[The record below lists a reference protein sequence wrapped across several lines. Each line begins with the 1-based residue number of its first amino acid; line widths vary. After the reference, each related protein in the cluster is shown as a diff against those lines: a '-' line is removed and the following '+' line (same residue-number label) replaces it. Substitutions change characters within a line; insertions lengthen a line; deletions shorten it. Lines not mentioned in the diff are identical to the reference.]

1 MISDLIFNS
10 DIFSGNILWI
20 DNIQSTGGK
29 VVVNSNLDIRDDLN
43 VGKNTHLSGTIY
55 VDQDAV
61 LKSNLYLEDDLNVG
75 ENTQLSGTIHVD
87 QDAVL
92 KSKLYVE
99 DDLNVGENTQLS
111 GTIHVDQDAVFRS
124 GLFVEGNAQINGNLY
139 VSGDRVIMETS
150 TVRVEDKNIELA
162 VLDSA
167 TDATADQGGIT
178 LKGTTDKTILWSNAT
193 DSWDLSENVGVAD
206 GKFIFSDKLRAR
218 DSAGLSLE
226 DDGGNGI
233 FIEDGGDVGIGTTS
247 PSVGLEIN
255 HTDAVKIPKGTTLQ
269 RPTSTGATHKGY
281 IRYNTTTDQFEGFGA
296 GNAWG
301 SLGGVVDV
309 DQDTYISAENS
320 AGSDNDQLKFFT
332 IGTQKAVIDS
342 NGNVGIGTT
351 DPEVIHHVS
360 TKDDTTKYAVTRF
373 TANSQQFDIGVGGS
387 NAQVSGLRDKF
398 YIYDSTNNGAV
409 LVINSAGN
417 VGIGTTSPGS
427 KLTVL
432 GQGEFVRNSVNPC
445 ILTEQQGSG
454 LSASFM
460 GTEFGDIVK
469 MGTTDGLN
477 NPRMF
482 IGSSAT
488 GIYLKQ
494 SHTTGAG
501 NFDFQN
507 SGGGSRMY
515 IGENGN
521 VGIGTTSP
529 GAKLDIS
536 GNDDATINITAPN
549 NKSSAIHFSDPD
561 ADHQGILSYTHT
573 VDAFRFFTQD
583 EERVRIDSAGNVG
596 IGTTNPGER
605 LDVNGRIRIENST
618 APTTTTNRLYSVGG
632 ILYWDGENVLH
643 ARDTIGEME
652 DTSIGT
658 KSNGQVLIWNA
669 TSSKWV
675 NNALTGG
682 NGIDVTNAAGGIT
695 ISHTDTSSAT
705 SSNNSG
711 RTYIQDI
718 GLDTYGH
725 VTSLATRTHSN
736 AAITLTAGS
745 GMSGGGSFDLD
756 QSSAETIT
764 ISHSDTSSATSSNNS
779 GRTYIQD
786 IGLDTFG
793 HVTSLATR
801 THSDAAITLAAG
813 SGMSGGGSFG
823 LDQSSAET
831 ITISHSD
838 TSSAAS
844 SNNSGR
850 TYIQDIGL
858 DAYGHVTSLNTATE
872 TVVNTNTTYSAG
884 NGLGLTGTVFSISSD
899 LIGKVHSI
907 GNSASDKISTAVNS
921 ISFTAGNA
929 LRAKLLSSGT
939 FHVSGD
945 VLAFSSTIS
954 DERLKD
960 NATEIKG
967 ALNKIETMRGVSYTW
982 NKGSRK
988 GQKDIGVIAQEVE
1001 QVIPEIVR
1009 EYKFEVGEFEG
1020 DENEYKTVDYEKLSA
1035 VLIEAIKELS
1045 AKVKT
1050 LEKIVSDTQV

>member
-1 MISDLIFNS
+1 
-10 DIFSGNILWI
+10 
-20 DNIQSTGGK
+20 
-29 VVVNSNLDIRDDLN
+29 
-43 VGKNTHLSGTIY
+43 

-61 LKSNLYLEDDLNVG
+61 LKSKLYVEDDLNVG

-193 DSWDLSENVGVAD
+193 DSWDLSENLGIAD
-206 GKFIFSDKLRAR
+206 GKYIFSDKLRAR

-233 FIEDGGDVGIGTTS
+233 FIKDG
-247 PSVGLEIN
+247 
-255 HTDAVKIPKGTTLQ
+255 
-269 RPTSTGATHKGY
+269 
-281 IRYNTTTDQFEGFGA
+281 
-296 GNAWG
+296 
-301 SLGGVVDV
+301 
-309 DQDTYISAENS
+309 
-320 AGSDNDQLKFFT
+320 
-332 IGTQKAVIDS
+332 
-342 NGNVGIGTT
+342 
-351 DPEVIHHVS
+351 
-360 TKDDTTKYAVTRF
+360 
-373 TANSQQFDIGVGGS
+373 
-387 NAQVSGLRDKF
+387 
-398 YIYDSTNNGAV
+398 
-409 LVINSAGN
+409 GN
-417 VGIGTTSPGS
+417 VGIGTTSPDSSLHIEGS
-427 KLTVL
+427 DNTTSQLHLKNTAFGSDPADFFITPVYSSNQL
-432 GQGEFVRNSVNPC
+432 QIRNS
-445 ILTEQQGSG
+445 
-454 LSASFM
+454 SAVSM
-460 GTEFGDIVK
+460 LAINGD
-469 MGTTDGLN
+469 
-477 NPRMF
+477 
-482 IGSSAT
+482 
-488 GIYLKQ
+488 
-494 SHTTGAG
+494 
-501 NFDFQN
+501 
-507 SGGGSRMY
+507 
-515 IGENGN
+515 GN
-521 VGIGTTSP
+521 VGIGTASP
-529 GAKLDIS
+529 NEKLEVS
-536 GNDDATINITAPN
+536 GRIYIGN
-549 NKSSAIHFSDPD
+549 SSA
-561 ADHQGILSYTHT
+561 
-573 VDAFRFFTQD
+573 
-583 EERVRIDSAGNVG
+583 
-596 IGTTNPGER
+596 PG
-605 LDVNGRIRIENST
+605 
-618 APTTTTNRLYSVGG
+618 TTTNRLYSVGG

-695 ISHTDTSSAT
+695 ISHTDTSSAA

-764 ISHSDTSSATSSNNS
+764 ISHSDTSSQATSNNS

-786 IGLDTFG
+786 IGLDT
-793 HVTSLATR
+793 
-801 THSDAAITLAAG
+801 
-813 SGMSGGGSFG
+813 
-823 LDQSSAET
+823 
-831 ITISHSD
+831 
-838 TSSAAS
+838 
-844 SNNSGR
+844 
-850 TYIQDIGL
+850 
-858 DAYGHVTSLNTATE
+858 YGHVTSLSTATE
-872 TVVNTNTTYSAG
+872 TVVNTNTTYTAG
-884 NGLGLTGTVFSISSD
+884 TALGLSGTTFNVSAD
-899 LIGKVHSI
+899 LIFATTPTI
-907 GNSASDKISTAVNS
+907 GTTLSKIHVGSTNGIRFFTWDGVVGNDETMRLTRGGDLHVN
-921 ISFTAGNA
+921 
-929 LRAKLLSSGT
+929 
-939 FHVSGD
+939 GD

-967 ALNKIETMRGVSYTW
+967 ALNKIEAMRGVSYTW

-1009 EYKFEVGEFEG
+1009 EYKFEVGEFED
-1020 DENEYKTVDYEKLSA
+1020 DETKYKTVDYEKLAA
-1035 VLIEAIKELS
+1035 VLIEAVKELS
-1045 AKVKT
+1045 DKLDQKT
-1050 LEKIVSDTQV
+1050 CCCCKANHNPKN

>member
-1 MISDLIFNS
+1 MTCNQEKTTKIIIPRASGEGGLGLPEVAWGAAYFNS
-10 DIFSGNILWI
+10 GQFSNIYVKDDIYLKGDMFIWGEVNTVNSTVLTVKDTNIVIGDAGSGNNSDVLADGGGFTLKGNTDKSILWRLSNDSWNFSDSVKI
-20 DNIQSTGGK
+20 SGSSLVDGSSVIEGDNYTVSDSYIGGDFSVTGSSLTKGSSIIEGSSVIEGDNYTVSDSYIGGDFSVTGSSLTK
-29 VVVNSNLDIRDDLN
+29 GSSIIE
-43 VGKNTHLSGTIY
+43 GTSVIEGDNY
-55 VDQDAV
+55 TVSDSYIGGDFSV
-61 LKSNLYLEDDLNVG
+61 TGSSLTKGSSIIE
-75 ENTQLSGTIHVD
+75 GTSV
-87 QDAVL
+87 
-92 KSKLYVE
+92 
-99 DDLNVGENTQLS
+99 
-111 GTIHVDQDAVFRS
+111 
-124 GLFVEGNAQINGNLY
+124 VEGDNYTVSDSYIGGDFYVTGDSIINGDL
-139 VSGDRVIMETS
+139 
-150 TVRVEDKNIELA
+150 TVNGESFVVEATTVKIEDKNLEIGISSTGVE
-162 VLDSA
+162 
-167 TDATADQGGIT
+167 TDTTADGGGIT
-178 LKGTTDKTILWSNAT
+178 LHGDTPKTILWSNAT

-255 HTDAVKIPKGTTLQ
+255 HTDAVKIPKGTSLQ

-342 NGNVGIGTT
+342 NGNVGIGSSSPTHKLHINAASNNSSAALFIDAKT
-351 DPEVIHHVS
+351 RS
-360 TKDDTTKYAVTRF
+360 DTVDLVKIDGGIASNNSNVF
-373 TANSQQFDIGVGGS
+373 TIKSD
-387 NAQVSGLRDKF
+387 
-398 YIYDSTNNGAV
+398 
-409 LVINSAGN
+409 GN
-417 VGIGTTSPGS
+417 VGIG
-427 KLTVL
+427 
-432 GQGEFVRNSVNPC
+432 SVNP
-445 ILTEQQGSG
+445 
-454 LSASFM
+454 
-460 GTEFGDIVK
+460 
-469 MGTTDGLN
+469 
-477 NPRMF
+477 
-482 IGSSAT
+482 
-488 GIYLKQ
+488 
-494 SHTTGAG
+494 
-501 NFDFQN
+501 
-507 SGGGSRMY
+507 
-515 IGENGN
+515 GE
-521 VGIGTTSP
+521 
-529 GAKLDIS
+529 K
-536 GNDDATINITAPN
+536 
-549 NKSSAIHFSDPD
+549 
-561 ADHQGILSYTHT
+561 
-573 VDAFRFFTQD
+573 
-583 EERVRIDSAGNVG
+583 
-596 IGTTNPGER
+596 
-605 LDVNGRIRIENST
+605 LDVNGRIYIGNSS
-618 APTTTTNRLYSVGG
+618 APGATTNRLYSVGG

-643 ARDTIGEME
+643 SRDTIGEME

-695 ISHTDTSSAT
+695 ISHSDTSSAA

-764 ISHSDTSSATSSNNS
+764 ISHSDTSSQATSNNS

-786 IGLDTFG
+786 IGLDT
-793 HVTSLATR
+793 
-801 THSDAAITLAAG
+801 
-813 SGMSGGGSFG
+813 
-823 LDQSSAET
+823 
-831 ITISHSD
+831 
-838 TSSAAS
+838 
-844 SNNSGR
+844 
-850 TYIQDIGL
+850 
-858 DAYGHVTSLNTATE
+858 YGHVTSLSTATE
-872 TVVNTNTTYSAG
+872 TVVNTNTTYTAG
-884 NGLGLTGTVFSISSD
+884 NGLGLTGTVFSVSSD

-907 GNSASDKISTAVNS
+907 GDSSSNKIVTAVNS

-939 FHVSGD
+939 LHVSGD

-967 ALNKIETMRGVSYTW
+967 ALNKIEAMRGVSYTW

-1020 DENEYKTVDYEKLSA
+1020 DETKYKTVDYEKLSA

-1050 LEKIVSDTQV
+1050 LEKTISDTQV

>member
-1 MISDLIFNS
+1 MASRHIFNT
-10 DIFSGNILWI
+10 DIISGNTLWI
-20 DNIQSTGGK
+20 DSIQSTGSVIVANCNFNVK
-29 VVVNSNLDIRDDLN
+29 ENLT
-43 VGKNTHLSGTIY
+43 VFKNTQLSGTVH

-61 LKSNLYLEDDLNVG
+61 LKSNLYL
-75 ENTQLSGTIHVD
+75 
-87 QDAVL
+87 
-92 KSKLYVE
+92 E

-596 IGTTNPGER
+596 IGTTSPSAQLELYDPTGVVGIRIKSVNTETSYVDFADPDDNNPGSIAYNHPTNAMTFKTNDSEKMRISSGGNLGIGTTSPSSKLHITATHSDTNLIDNLLTLEAVEKSGQDLQPGDGLGILFKVPVGNNETSAIGARIAAVREGGTEAATSTELVFEVSQEDETLDEAMRIDRDGNVGIGAANPGER

-618 APTTTTNRLYSVGG
+618 TPTTTSNRLYAVGG
-632 ILYWDGENVLH
+632 NLFWDGENVLH

-718 GLDTYGH
+718 GLDEYGH
-725 VTSLATRTHSN
+725 VTSLS
-736 AAITLTAGS
+736 
-745 GMSGGGSFDLD
+745 
-756 QSSAETIT
+756 
-764 ISHSDTSSATSSNNS
+764 
-779 GRTYIQD
+779 
-786 IGLDTFG
+786 
-793 HVTSLATR
+793 
-801 THSDAAITLAAG
+801 
-813 SGMSGGGSFG
+813 
-823 LDQSSAET
+823 
-831 ITISHSD
+831 
-838 TSSAAS
+838 
-844 SNNSGR
+844 
-850 TYIQDIGL
+850 
-858 DAYGHVTSLNTATE
+858 TATE
-872 TVVNTNTTYSAG
+872 TVVDTNTWRAISSTPT
-884 NGLGLTGTVFSISSD
+884 NGATTTSISSD
-899 LIGKVHSI
+899 WAFDNVK
-907 GNSASDKISTAVNS
+907 TAVPANAVFTDTVPTFSYNS
-921 ISFTAGNA
+921 T
-929 LRAKLLSSGT
+929 T
-939 FHVSGD
+939 
-945 VLAFSSTIS
+945 
-954 DERLKD
+954 
-960 NATEIKG
+960 
-967 ALNKIETMRGVSYTW
+967 
-982 NKGSRK
+982 
-988 GQKDIGVIAQEVE
+988 
-1001 QVIPEIVR
+1001 
-1009 EYKFEVGEFEG
+1009 
-1020 DENEYKTVDYEKLSA
+1020 
-1035 VLIEAIKELS
+1035 
-1045 AKVKT
+1045 KT
-1050 LEKIVSDTQV
+1050 LTITT

>member
-20 DNIQSTGGK
+20 DNVQSTGGK
-29 VVVNSNLDIRDDLN
+29 VVVNSDLDIRDDLH
-43 VGKNTHLSGTIY
+43 VGKNTHLSGTIH

-75 ENTQLSGTIHVD
+75 ENAQLSGT
-87 QDAVL
+87 L
-92 KSKLYVE
+92 
-99 DDLNVGENTQLS
+99 
-111 GTIHVDQDAVFRS
+111 HVDQDAVFRS

-342 NGNVGIGTT
+342 NGNVGIGTSNPSQKL
-351 DPEVIHHVS
+351 DIHG
-360 TKDDTTKYAVTRF
+360 KF
-373 TANSQQFDIGVGGS
+373 T
-387 NAQVSGLRDKF
+387 
-398 YIYDSTNNGAV
+398 
-409 LVINSAGN
+409 INSDGTAQWGNIPNGIIGRLSWDGGAIGKIILRAESNNTLSLGANGNSDHIVISTDGN
-417 VGIGTTSPGS
+417 VGIGTTSPNE
-427 KLTVL
+427 K
-432 GQGEFVRNSVNPC
+432 
-445 ILTEQQGSG
+445 
-454 LSASFM
+454 
-460 GTEFGDIVK
+460 
-469 MGTTDGLN
+469 
-477 NPRMF
+477 
-482 IGSSAT
+482 
-488 GIYLKQ
+488 
-494 SHTTGAG
+494 
-501 NFDFQN
+501 
-507 SGGGSRMY
+507 
-515 IGENGN
+515 
-521 VGIGTTSP
+521 
-529 GAKLDIS
+529 
-536 GNDDATINITAPN
+536 
-549 NKSSAIHFSDPD
+549 
-561 ADHQGILSYTHT
+561 
-573 VDAFRFFTQD
+573 
-583 EERVRIDSAGNVG
+583 
-596 IGTTNPGER
+596 
-605 LDVNGRIRIENST
+605 LDVNGRIYIGNSSAPGTT
-618 APTTTTNRLYSVGG
+618 ANRLYSVGG

-695 ISHTDTSSAT
+695 ISHTDTSSA
-705 SSNNSG
+705 
-711 RTYIQDI
+711 
-718 GLDTYGH
+718 
-725 VTSLATRTHSN
+725 
-736 AAITLTAGS
+736 
-745 GMSGGGSFDLD
+745 
-756 QSSAETIT
+756 
-764 ISHSDTSSATSSNNS
+764 
-779 GRTYIQD
+779 
-786 IGLDTFG
+786 
-793 HVTSLATR
+793 
-801 THSDAAITLAAG
+801 
-813 SGMSGGGSFG
+813 
-823 LDQSSAET
+823 
-831 ITISHSD
+831 
-838 TSSAAS
+838 AS

-907 GNSASDKISTAVNS
+907 GNSTSDKISTAVNS

-1009 EYKFEVGEFEG
+1009 DYKFEVGEFEG

-1045 AKVKT
+1045 ARVRV
-1050 LEKIVSDTQV
+1050 LEERQ

>member
-1 MISDLIFNS
+1 M
-10 DIFSGNILWI
+10 
-20 DNIQSTGGK
+20 
-29 VVVNSNLDIRDDLN
+29 
-43 VGKNTHLSGTIY
+43 
-55 VDQDAV
+55 
-61 LKSNLYLEDDLNVG
+61 
-75 ENTQLSGTIHVD
+75 D

-193 DSWDLSENVGVAD
+193 DSWDLSENLGIAD
-206 GKFIFSDKLRAR
+206 GKYIFSDKLRAR
-218 DSAGLSLE
+218 DSAGLSIE

-233 FIEDGGDVGIGTTS
+233 FIKDG
-247 PSVGLEIN
+247 
-255 HTDAVKIPKGTTLQ
+255 
-269 RPTSTGATHKGY
+269 
-281 IRYNTTTDQFEGFGA
+281 
-296 GNAWG
+296 
-301 SLGGVVDV
+301 
-309 DQDTYISAENS
+309 
-320 AGSDNDQLKFFT
+320 
-332 IGTQKAVIDS
+332 
-342 NGNVGIGTT
+342 
-351 DPEVIHHVS
+351 
-360 TKDDTTKYAVTRF
+360 
-373 TANSQQFDIGVGGS
+373 
-387 NAQVSGLRDKF
+387 
-398 YIYDSTNNGAV
+398 
-409 LVINSAGN
+409 GN
-417 VGIGTTSPGS
+417 VGIGTTSPDSSLHIEGS
-427 KLTVL
+427 DNTTSQLHLKNTAFGSDPADFFITPVYSSNQL
-432 GQGEFVRNSVNPC
+432 QIRNS
-445 ILTEQQGSG
+445 
-454 LSASFM
+454 SAVSM
-460 GTEFGDIVK
+460 LAINGD
-469 MGTTDGLN
+469 
-477 NPRMF
+477 
-482 IGSSAT
+482 
-488 GIYLKQ
+488 
-494 SHTTGAG
+494 
-501 NFDFQN
+501 
-507 SGGGSRMY
+507 
-515 IGENGN
+515 GN
-521 VGIGTTSP
+521 VGIGTASP
-529 GAKLDIS
+529 NEKLEVS
-536 GNDDATINITAPN
+536 GRIYIGN
-549 NKSSAIHFSDPD
+549 SSA
-561 ADHQGILSYTHT
+561 
-573 VDAFRFFTQD
+573 
-583 EERVRIDSAGNVG
+583 
-596 IGTTNPGER
+596 PG
-605 LDVNGRIRIENST
+605 
-618 APTTTTNRLYSVGG
+618 TTTNRLYSVGG

-695 ISHTDTSSAT
+695 ISHSDTSSAA

-764 ISHSDTSSATSSNNS
+764 ISHSDTSSAASSNNS

-786 IGLDTFG
+786 IGLDT
-793 HVTSLATR
+793 
-801 THSDAAITLAAG
+801 
-813 SGMSGGGSFG
+813 
-823 LDQSSAET
+823 
-831 ITISHSD
+831 
-838 TSSAAS
+838 
-844 SNNSGR
+844 
-850 TYIQDIGL
+850 
-858 DAYGHVTSLNTATE
+858 YGHVTSLSTATE
-872 TVVNTNTTYSAG
+872 TVVNTNTTYTAG
-884 NGLGLTGTVFSISSD
+884 TGLDLTGTTFSVESD
-899 LIGKVHSI
+899 LRGEVTLIGS
-907 GNSASDKISTAVNS
+907 STSDYVQITSSLIN
-921 ISFTAGNA
+921 F
-929 LRAKLLSSGT
+929 AKGGVVKMQLQNGGDL
-939 FHVSGD
+939 HVDGD
-945 VLAFSSTIS
+945 VLAFSSTVS

-967 ALNKIETMRGVSYTW
+967 ALNKIEAMRGVSYTW

-1009 EYKFEVGEFEG
+1009 EHKFEVGQFEG
-1020 DENEYKTVDYEKLSA
+1020 DENKYKTVDYEKLSA
-1035 VLIEAIKELS
+1035 VLIEAVKELS